1 MIGRCPA
8 RASLQEYAPLEAR
21 MSTTTPT
28 TSLAAQETSL
38 ARRPGRWIDHWN
50 PENDRFW
57 ESIGKTT
64 ARRNLVF
71 SILSEHVGFSVWV
84 AWSVM
89 VLFMPQH
96 TWGFS
101 VADKFLITT
110 LPAAIGSFVRL
121 PYTFAIAKF
130 GGRNWTVISAVSLL
144 VPSILAIAVL
154 KPGISLGE
162 TLFVAALFGIGGGNF
177 ASSMANINNYYPQ
190 RLKGWALGLNAGGG
204 NIGVATVQIVG
215 ALIIASHVKSVDP
228 RVVLYIYVPLIML
241 VATLAWFNM
250 DNLSEAT
257 SDKGAMREVAKRSH
271 TWIISFLYIGTFGSF
286 IGFGFA
292 FGQVLAASGVK
303 APAYYVWIGAF
314 VGSLIRP
321 VGGML
326 ADRFKGSTVSF
337 WNFVAMVAATAA
349 VYLTAKTHSL
359 PLFIA
364 AFTVLFALTGIG
376 NGSVYKMIPAIFHG
390 EATEKATGSFQARRL
405 ASALVGVAGA
415 IGAFGGVLVQI
426 AFRQS
431 FLSFGTGNAAYL
443 AFIVFYTLCAIVTWT
458 FYIRT
463 KRAALMAV

>member
-8 RASLQEYAPLEAR
+8 WASLQEYAPGGHDANDNPNDFHCRAR
-21 MSTTTPT
+21 DIACPT
-28 TSLAAQETSL
+28 TRPLDRSLGSGKRPILGIDRKNHGAAEPGVLHPIRTCRVLSL
-38 ARRPGRWIDHWN
+38 GR
-50 PENDRFW
+50 
-57 ESIGKTT
+57 
-64 ARRNLVF
+64 V
-71 SILSEHVGFSVWV
+71 VGDGAVH
-84 AWSVM
+84 A
-89 VLFMPQH
+89 PAP
-96 TWGFS
+96 WGFS

-144 VPSILAIAVL
+144 VPSVLAIVVL

-162 TLFVAALFGIGGGNF
+162 TLLVAALFGIGGGNF
-177 ASSMANINNYYPQ
+177 ASSMANINNFYPQ

-215 ALIIASHVKSVDP
+215 LLIIASHAKSVDP

-257 SDKGAMREVAKRSH
+257 NDKGAMREVAKRSH

-303 APAYYVWIGAF
+303 ALRLLRLDRRLRRLA
-314 VGSLIRP
+314 RP
-321 VGGML
+321 PGRRDARRSIQRLDGVVLELRRHGRR
-326 ADRFKGSTVSF
+326 DRRGVPHRENTFAAAVHRRVHRAVRAHRDRKRLGVQDDPGDLPRRGHRQ
-337 WNFVAMVAATAA
+337 ATAA
-349 VYLTAKTHSL
+349 VSRHAD
-359 PLFIA
+359 
-364 AFTVLFALTGIG
+364 
-376 NGSVYKMIPAIFHG
+376 
-390 EATEKATGSFQARRL
+390 FQRPGRRRRRDRRL
-405 ASALVGVAGA
+405 RR
-415 IGAFGGVLVQI
+415 VLVQI

-463 KRAALMAV
+463 NRAALIAV